1 MNIKEA
7 SKILVLDPIHGAEVI
22 AEELNELGKEV
33 EIFNPYRE
41 TFLDQTFFKGLNLDL
56 VIAPVHLSPNFEIV
70 KNALAK
76 NIPFMTHHEAV
87 NEIAAIKNLFD
98 GIKVIEV
105 TGTIGKTSTCELIYQ
120 LVKNKSVLLHTSS
133 STRFISPDDK
143 PLQGLRV
150 SPSGKPFQGFRGRG
164 RSPRCGGTGGARDG
178 AEPHTQIFPRLGGTP
193 ANVLKVME
201 LARGR
206 NLKPDIAVFE
216 VSLGLTG
223 IGDVG
228 VITSVKED
236 YRIAG
241 GTKDASAVKKASTT
255 YSGGRSIIL
264 HPGLSLP
271 LSNGRENIFGDKD
284 TNLWVE
290 VEKSEVV
297 YKQLR
302 TITGDFISGEIAF
315 KPFDS
320 YMSTEF
326 YRDPLEAAFCA
337 VLSLGIAP
345 EEINID
351 VSPVVGRMKLEKI
364 KGRFLID
371 NSNSGTKLKFLGEI
385 AEMARRLSE
394 SGKIILIIGAESEY
408 VCEGVDLEDLK
419 KVVEQRASDFHE
431 IIIVGEEFKQKIE
444 GRNVLFSPHLN
455 AALERAI
462 GDSEE
467 GFAIISNVKT
477 WR

>member
-1 MNIKEA
+1 MDIKEA
-7 SKILVLDPIHGAEVI
+7 SRILVLDPIHGAEVI
-22 AEELNELGKEV
+22 AGELKELGKEV

-41 TFLDQTFFKGLNLDL
+41 TFLHQTFFKGLNWDL

-70 KNALAK
+70 KNALA
-76 NIPFMTHHEAV
+76 NSIPFMTHHEAV
-87 NEIAAIKNLFD
+87 KEIAAIKNLFD

-120 LVKNKSVLLHTSS
+120 LVRDNSVLLHTSS
-133 STRFISPDDK
+133 STRFVSPDDK
-143 PLQGLRV
+143 PLQGLR
-150 SPSGKPFQGFRGRG
+150 GR
-164 RSPRCGGTGGARDG
+164 G

-201 LARGR
+201 LARER

-228 VITSVKED
+228 VITSLKED

-241 GTKDASAVKKASTT
+241 GTKDASAVKKTSTT
-255 YSGGRSIIL
+255 YSGGRSIIV

-271 LSNGRENIFGDKD
+271 LLNGRENIFGDKD
-284 TNLWVE
+284 TNLCIE

-302 TITGDFISGEIAF
+302 TITGDRISGELTF
-315 KPFDS
+315 TPFES

-326 YRDPLEAAFCA
+326 YRGPLEAAFCA

-345 EEINID
+345 EEINTD
-351 VSPVVGRMKLEKI
+351 VSPVVGRMKLEKL

-385 AEMARRLSE
+385 TEMARRLSE
-394 SGKIILIIGAESEY
+394 SGKMILIIGAESEY

-419 KVVEQRASDFHE
+419 KVVEERASDFHE

-444 GRNVLFSPHLN
+444 GRNVLFSPHLD

-462 GDSEE
+462 SDSEE
-467 GFAIISNVKT
+467 GFVIISNVKT

>member
-1 MNIKEA
+1 MELKIKEA
-7 SKILVLDPIHGAEVI
+7 ARILVLDPIHGANVI

-33 EIFNPYRE
+33 EIFNPYH
-41 TFLDQTFFKGLNLDL
+41 QTFKKSLIKNASQQTLFKGLSFDL
-56 VIAPVHLSPNFEIV
+56 VIAPVHLSPNFEV
-70 KNALAK
+70 VRNALAK

-120 LVKNKSVLLHTSS
+120 LVRNKRVLLHTSS
-133 STRFISPDDK
+133 STRFITPDD
-143 PLQGLRV
+143 
-150 SPSGKPFQGFRGRG
+150 
-164 RSPRCGGTGGARDG
+164 T
-178 AEPHTQIFPRLGGTP
+178 EIFSRLSGTP

-201 LARGR
+201 LARGK

-228 VITSVKED
+228 VITSLKED

-241 GTKDASAVKKASTT
+241 GTKDASAVKKASLKNLGEN
-255 YSGGRSIIL
+255 SVIV
-264 HPGLSLP
+264 HPGLRLP
-271 LSNGRENIFGDKD
+271 DVNGAANSFGGNDK
-284 TNLWVE
+284 NLWVE
-290 VEKSEVV
+290 GEANISPYRACGVV
-297 YKQLR
+297 GQSPTVIYNRLR
-302 TITGDFISGEIAF
+302 TITGDFISGELAF
-315 KPFDS
+315 KPHDS

-345 EEINID
+345 EEINTD
-351 VSPVVGRMKLEKI
+351 VTPVVGRMKLEKL

-385 AEMARRLSE
+385 TEMARRLSE
-394 SGKIILIIGAESEY
+394 SEKMILIIGAESEY
-408 VCEGVDLEDLK
+408 VCEGVNVEELK
-419 KVVEQRASDFHE
+419 KVVEERASDFVE
-431 IIIVGEEFKQKIE
+431 IIIVGEEFRGKVK
-444 GRNVLFSPHLN
+444 GRNVLFSPHLS
-455 AALERAI
+455 AALETAI
-462 GDSEE
+462 EDSEE
-467 GFAIISNVKT
+467 GFVIISNVKT

>member
-7 SKILVLDPIHGAEVI
+7 AKILVLDPIHGANVI
-22 AEELNELGKEV
+22 AEELKELGKEV

-41 TFLDQTFFKGLNLDL
+41 STFTQPLNFDL

-70 KNALAK
+70 KNALTN

-87 NEIAAIKNLFD
+87 KEIAALKNLFD
-98 GIKVIEV
+98 DIKVIEV
-105 TGTIGKTSTCELIYQ
+105 SGTIGKTSTCELINQ
-120 LVKNKSVLLHTSS
+120 LVVGKRILSHTSS
-133 STRFISPDDK
+133 STRFKST
-143 PLQGLRV
+143 
-150 SPSGKPFQGFRGRG
+150 SGEEIR
-164 RSPRCGGTGGARDG
+164 
-178 AEPHTQIFPRLGGTP
+178 FPRLSITP

-201 LARGR
+201 LSRWK

-236 YRIAG
+236 CRIAG
-241 GTKDASAVKKASTT
+241 GTKDASAVEKASIKNH
-255 YSGGRSIIL
+255 RENSIIV
-264 HPGLSLP
+264 HPKSMN
-271 LSNGRENIFGDKD
+271 NGAFFEEKEVNENIFGEKD
-284 TNLWVE
+284 TNLWIEREENKVI
-290 VEKSEVV
+290 
-297 YKQLR
+297 YNCLR

-315 KPFDS
+315 KSFYS
-320 YMSTEF
+320 YMNAEF
-326 YRDPLEAAFCA
+326 YRDPLEAAFCI

-345 EEINID
+345 DEINTD

-364 KGRFLID
+364 KGRVLID

-385 AEMARRLSE
+385 TEMARRISE
-394 SGKIILIIGAESEY
+394 SGKMTLIIGAESEY

-419 KVVEQRASDFHE
+419 KVVEERASDFHE
-431 IIIVGEEFKQKIE
+431 IIIVGEEFSQKIK
-444 GRNVLFSPHLN
+444 GKNVFFSDRLD
-455 AALERAI
+455 AALEKAVN
-462 GDSEE
+462 DSEE
-467 GFAIISNVKT
+467 GFVIISNVKT